1 MLAGFCSRSSS
12 TDIQNNGRALAKG
25 AAILFATRGNM
36 QMTGAFSW
44 RSRAVRSMALQAVFV
59 AALGTIIVLA
69 IITTRS
75 NLAAQGLTSGFDFL
89 WKSTNWE
96 MNFTLLPAGRDDPY
110 WWFLVLGLM
119 NTLFMGIIGL
129 AGATVL
135 GLAVGLMRTARN
147 PSVKLMGTIYIELF
161 RNLPVIVQLF
171 FWYALA
177 NSLPPPREAIQV
189 GGFLLSSRGIYV
201 PGLGV
206 GQGTAALAVLFVV
219 LGLVACL
226 WIAFSNRF
234 RRLDPRPRR
243 QRFMIALGA
252 GLAAAVLTQ
261 VVGHDSA
268 TPWVSFPQ
276 PQGLKVAGGFRVQPE
291 FYCLAITI
299 ITYGA
304 AYIGEIVR
312 GGFKAVGR
320 GQTEAARALG
330 LTPWQVFSRVRMPLA
345 FRAMLPILINQYVW
359 LIKATTLG
367 IAVGFS
373 DFFMVV
379 ATSINHS
386 GQTLEFIGIL
396 MAGFLLINFS
406 LSSVLN
412 RLNRAIALKGHQ
424 TGGAA

>member
-1 MLAGFCSRSSS
+1 MAGALSWKSR
-12 TDIQNNGRALAKG
+12 TVRN
-25 AAILFATRGNM
+25 
-36 QMTGAFSW
+36 
-44 RSRAVRSMALQAVFV
+44 AVLQAIFV
-59 AALGTIIVLA
+59 AALGTLIVLG
-69 IITTRS
+69 IVTTRA
-75 NLAAQGLTSGFDFL
+75 NLAAQGLTSGFGFL
-89 WKSTNWE
+89 WKSTSWE
-96 MNFTLLPAGRDDPY
+96 MNFTLLPAGPTDPY
-110 WWFLVLGLM
+110 WWYLVLGLM
-119 NTLFMGIIGL
+119 NTLFMGVIGL
-129 AGATVL
+129 AGATAL

-147 PSVKLMGTIYIELF
+147 PSVRLMGTIYIELF

-171 FWYALA
+171 FWYTVA
-177 NSLPPPREAIQV
+177 NSLPPPRQAIEA

-201 PGLGV
+201 PGLAV
-206 GQGTAALAVLFVV
+206 SQGTTALAVLLGV
-219 LGLVACL
+219 LGLAACL
-226 WIAFSNRF
+226 WILFSRRF
-234 RRLDPRPRR
+234 RALDAAARRRLMLTAAGSGTAAAALVLFLGLDPA
-243 QRFMIALGA
+243 Q
-252 GLAAAVLTQ
+252 
-261 VVGHDSA
+261 
-268 TPWVSFPQ
+268 PWISLPQ
-276 PQGLKVAGGFRVQPE
+276 PQGLKVAGGFRIQPE

-330 LTPWQVFSRVRMPLA
+330 LSPWQVFSRVRMPLA

-373 DFFMVV
+373 DFFMVI

-386 GQTLEFIGIL
+386 GQTIEFIGLL

-406 LSSVLN
+406 LSAVLN